1 EINIRENSIFI
12 NIMAEFTISED
23 QRDMIKDVL
32 ETGGKRAAESISMMI
47 GSSVEAEVANIHED
61 AYSLYEKEIE
71 KENLG
76 LIVYSDLKRGEGGIT
91 MYIMYEESAKK
102 LSNVLLGRDKDEP
115 IDDFGEDEMSAI
127 KEIGNIVIGN
137 FLGEVSD
144 YFETSILHTPPKI
157 VHDMV
162 GIYFENV
169 IGYTAMLEDAIIA
182 DVSLSAKGVGIDG
195 KYILIPS
202 DKLTEEFVKFLNS

>member
-1 EINIRENSIFI
+1 
-12 NIMAEFTISED
+12 MAEFTISED

-47 GSSVEAEVANIHED
+47 GTSVEADIANIHED
-61 AYSLYEKEIE
+61 AYSLYEDELE
-71 KENLG
+71 KENLA
-76 LIVYSDLKRGEGGIT
+76 LIVYSDLKKGEGGIT
-91 MYIMYEESAKK
+91 MYIMYEESASK

-115 IDDFGEDEMSAI
+115 IDEFGEDEMSAI

-144 YFETSILHTPPKI
+144 YFETSILHTPPEI

-169 IGYTAMLEDAIIA
+169 IGYTAMLQDAIIA
-182 DVSLSAKGVGIDG
+182 DVTLSAKGAGIDG

-202 DKLTEEFVKFLNS
+202 DKLTEEFVKFLDS

>member
-1 EINIRENSIFI
+1 
-12 NIMAEFTISED
+12 MAEFTISED
-23 QRDMIKDVL
+23 QRNMIKDVL

-47 GSSVEAEVANIHED
+47 GTSVEADIANIHED
-61 AYSLYEKEIE
+61 AHSLYEDELE
-71 KENLG
+71 KENLA
-76 LIVYSDLKRGEGGIT
+76 LIVYSDLKKGEGGIT
-91 MYIMYEESAKK
+91 MYIMYEESASK

-115 IDDFGEDEMSAI
+115 IDEFGEDEMSAI
-127 KEIGNIVIGN
+127 KEIANIVIGN

-144 YFETSILHTPPKI
+144 YFETSILHTPPEI

-182 DVSLSAKGVGIDG
+182 DVTLSAEGAGIDG

-202 DKLTEEFVKFLNS
+202 DKLTEEFVNFLNS

>member
-1 EINIRENSIFI
+1 
-12 NIMAEFTISED
+12 MAEFTISED

-47 GSSVEAEVANIHED
+47 SSSVEAKIANIHED
-61 AYSLYEKEIE
+61 AYSLYEDELE

-91 MYIMYEESAKK
+91 MYIMYEESASK

-115 IDDFGEDEMSAI
+115 IDEFGEDEMSAI

-144 YFETSILHTPPKI
+144 YFETSILHTPPQI

-182 DVSLSAKGVGIDG
+182 DVTLSAKGIGIDG

-202 DKLTEEFVKFLNS
+202 DKLTEEFVNFLNS